1 MADAKMVT
9 KEQLKVLEEMKTKV
23 DQHGDVVSAEDREF
37 LANHI
42 DSSRRACKLYLQ
54 LEEGINKKTKAAKTE
69 SKPADAESKVAELEA
84 KQAEIE
90 SKMAEAEEKLTA
102 MAKPKKKASSK
113 KKKETVEQGTL
124 LSEEPAKEEKT
135 AAAVPEQV
143 KEETAPG
150 AKTWEPMDET
160 VPAPEPVKEETAEPE
175 LDLDDLLG

>member
-1 MADAKMVT
+1 MADAKMIT
-9 KEQLKVLEEMKTKV
+9 KEQLKCVEEMKQKV
-23 DQHGDVVSAEDREF
+23 DQHGDLLSAEDRAF
-37 LANHI
+37 LADHI
-42 DSSRRACKLYLQ
+42 DSSLRACKLYLQ
-54 LEEGINKKTKAAKTE
+54 LEEEINKKPKTAETE

-102 MAKPKKKASSK
+102 VAKPKKKASSK

-124 LSEEPAKEEKT
+124 HSEEPAKEEKT

-143 KEETAPG
+143 KEEIELG

-160 VPAPEPVKEETAEPE
+160 VPAPEPVKEEPAE